1 MDINRKGSLISLV
14 VQKDGV
20 TRQIYKENQQESPI
34 AYSEEKL
41 IYNSTAITRQIIV
54 FYVSLCCT
62 L

>member
-20 TRQIYKENQQESPI
+20 TRQICEENQQDSPI

-41 IYNSTAITRQIIV
+41 IYNSLAIKM
-54 FYVSLCCT
+54 S
-62 L
+62 

>member
-1 MDINRKGSLISLV
+1 V

-20 TRQIYKENQQESPI
+20 TRQIYKENQQDSPI